1 MSLIFIP
8 SDGLGNLLFQ
18 HHAAYTFAKKQGL
31 DLCAMGYYYDV
42 RPKFGEYKKL
52 FAHVKMLGDE
62 TTSEK
67 TADYEQDP
75 TRARINNV
83 IKLGVDPR
91 TLYVEQGH
99 AYSPIPTG
107 ARILSG
113 YFQSWKYF
121 DEFRTEIKDVLRTNE
136 AELWSKQKAK
146 FQGGICVHVRRGG
159 DAAGRPEIHPL
170 TSSNYYDRAMALF
183 PGAKFLVF
191 CEEPALI
198 KDWAIW
204 SGRDVEF
211 VDEPG
216 ALATMFLMSCCDH
229 FILANSSLSLNAY
242 YLRDQETAS
251 VVAPSDWFGPA
262 GPKFNI
268 HDIIDKGTII

>member
-1 MSLIFIP
+1 MSLVFTP

-52 FAHVKMLGDE
+52 FAHVKILGDE
-62 TTSEK
+62 KTAEK
-67 TADYEQDP
+67 TADYAQDP

-83 IKLGVDPR
+83 IRLGVDPR
-91 TLYVEQGH
+91 TLYMEQGH
-99 AYSPIPTG
+99 QYFPIPAG

-121 DEFRTEIKDVLRTNE
+121 DEFRTEIRDLLRSNE
-136 AELWSKQKAK
+136 SELWSRQKSK
-146 FQGGICVHVRRGG
+146 FHGGICVHVRRGG

-170 TSSNYYDRAMALF
+170 TSPSYYDRAMALF

-198 KDWAIW
+198 KDWPIW
-204 SGRDVEF
+204 SGRNVEF

-242 YLRDQETAS
+242 YLRDQETAT

-262 GPKFNI
+262 GPKLNI
-268 HDIIDKGTII
+268 HDMIDKGTII

>member
-18 HHAAYTFAKKQGL
+18 HHAAYAFAKEQGL
-31 DLCAMGYYYDV
+31 ELCAPASYYDV

-52 FAHVKMLGDE
+52 FGHVTLLGSDGPVD
-62 TTSEK
+62 K
-67 TADYEQDP
+67 PPGYDQDP
-75 TRARINNV
+75 GRARLLNV
-83 IKLGVDPR
+83 FQLGANPQTVYIER
-91 TLYVEQGH
+91 GH
-99 AYSPIPTG
+99 IYSPIPPW
-107 ARILSG
+107 ARVLSG

-121 DEFRTEIKDVLRTNE
+121 DKFRHEIRDLLRSNE
-136 AELWSKQKAK
+136 SELWEKQKAK

-159 DAAGRPEIHPL
+159 DAAGKPDIHPL
-170 TSSNYYDRAMALF
+170 TSPAYYARAMDRF

-191 CEEPALI
+191 CEEPRLI
-198 KDWAIW
+198 KDWPIW

-216 ALATMFLMSCCDH
+216 ALATLFLMSCCDH

-242 YLRDQETAS
+242 YLRDQESAT

-262 GPKFNI
+262 GPRFSMN
-268 HDIIDKGTII
+268 DIIDKGTII